1 MGIVSF
7 VNTMRQS
14 NALDSRKMIC
24 RVWAKVIATILLGGG
39 LSVSAAPNLSRH
51 VVLVVWDGMRP
62 DFVSERNTPVL
73 WKLAR
78 AGTTFRN
85 HHAVYPSATE
95 VNGVALAT
103 GAYPNRNGIIANYEF
118 RPEIDKTR
126 MIHSEDRMAVRK
138 GDELSGGKYVALPTL
153 AENVRAAGLTSF
165 VSAAKPVGLLQD
177 RHELISLGDGAW
189 VLGPLGGFA
198 NSDKAPAAERD
209 RQATVALTDSLSRK
223 KQANFSLLW
232 LSEPDDTE
240 HKFAPGSK
248 EALAAMTSS
257 DENLGRILAALDRN
271 HARESTDVLIVSDHG
286 FSTIQRSVDLRKIL
300 KDAGFDVV
308 TQFTSEPKP
317 GQIMLVGQG
326 GSALFYVI
334 EHDAAVI
341 RHVVEFLQQS
351 DFAGPIFTR
360 GPVEGT
366 FGFDQ
371 ARIDSPHAPDVEM
384 AFRWNNSKNQF
395 GIPGMIDADWNRK
408 AGQGTHATLSQFDMH
423 NLLIAVG
430 PAFRSGLTDDLP
442 SGNVD
447 LAPTIYRILGITSPQ
462 PLDGRVLSEAM
473 ANLNDVVPQ
482 SETKTVE
489 ATREFPAGKWRQTLK
504 VSRAGSTIYLDQ
516 ANGAFE
522 PKR

>member
-1 MGIVSF
+1 
-7 VNTMRQS
+7 
-14 NALDSRKMIC
+14 MIS
-24 RVWAKVIATILLGGG
+24 RVWAKIITAILLGGG
-39 LSVSAAPNLSRH
+39 LSVSAAPNASRH

-62 DFVSERNTPVL
+62 DFVNEQNTPVL
-73 WKLAR
+73 WNLAR
-78 AGTTFRN
+78 AGATFRH

-126 MIHSEDRMAVRK
+126 MYHSEDRIAVRK
-138 GDELSGGKYVALPTL
+138 GDELSGGKYVALPTI

-177 RHELISLGDGAW
+177 RRELISLGEAAW
-189 VLGPLGGFA
+189 VHGPLGGFA
-198 NSDKAPAAERD
+198 TSDKAPAAERD
-209 RQATVALTDSLSRK
+209 RQAVVALTDSFSRK
-223 KQANFSLLW
+223 KQPNFSLLW

-248 EALAAMTSS
+248 EALAAIKSS
-257 DENLGRILAALDRN
+257 DENLGRILAALDRD
-271 HARESTDVLIVSDHG
+271 HARESTDIFVVSDHG

-326 GSALFYVI
+326 GSVLFYVI
-334 EHDAAVI
+334 GHDAAVI
-341 RHVVEFLQQS
+341 RRLVEFLQQS
-351 DFAGPIFTR
+351 DFAGPIFTKA
-360 GPVEGT
+360 PVEGT

-384 AFRWNNSKNQF
+384 AFRWNSGRNQF
-395 GIPGMIDADWNRK
+395 GVTGMIDADWNRK
-408 AGQGTHATLSQFDMH
+408 AGQGTHATLGQFDMH
-423 NLLIAVG
+423 NLLIVAG
-430 PAFRSGLTDDLP
+430 PDFRRGLTDDLP

-447 LAPTIYRILGITSPQ
+447 LAPTIYRILGMTSPQ

-473 ANLNDVVPQ
+473 ANIDNAAPRT
-482 SETKTVE
+482 ETKTVE

-504 VSRAGSTIYLDQ
+504 IFRAGSTIYLDEG
-516 ANGAFE
+516 NGAFE